1 MEVKPFSYFC
11 TKVQN
16 MPAIIEVEN
25 LSKSIGDLELFTA
38 ISFSIEEGE
47 KVGLIAKN
55 GIGKTTMLNILA
67 GDESKDSGSIK
78 FLPDRKIGFLP
89 QEPDLHESKTII
101 ETLFHSG
108 NPTLGL
114 IKDYEIAVE
123 KSDVK
128 EIEKLALKLDNL
140 KAWDFESRIRQLLS
154 QLNIHNLEQ
163 KVSELSGGQ
172 RKRVALASVLIEEPD
187 FIILDEPTNHL
198 DIEAISWLEEYL
210 KRSKI
215 TLLMVTHDRYFLDR
229 VCNEILELDSRQIF
243 KYRGNYSYFLR
254 KRAER
259 IELEL
264 KEIEKAENLLR
275 KEENWMRRMPKA
287 RGTKSKY
294 RIENYYNLKDTASKN
309 ISEEKVKIN
318 VSGKRLGS
326 KILVAKN
333 LDFYWGTDKFLDD
346 FTYTFSRFEKIGV
359 LGKNGCGKSTF
370 LDVLTGKL
378 TPDKGNIETGQTI
391 KFGFYR
397 QEGMNFE
404 ENMKVIDALTEIA
417 EIIELSN
424 DKVITA
430 SQFLNH
436 FLFPPK
442 RQHDLICKLSGGEK
456 RRLYLCTVLMQN
468 PNFLILDE
476 PTNDL
481 DIATLEVL
489 EDYLHDFSGC
499 VMVVSHDRYFLDEV
513 VDHVFVFR
521 NKGEIKDFPGNY
533 SQYFEWAQKQEK
545 LQQQKT
551 HPVKKE
557 RVKSESSQKKK
568 LTYKEKLEYEK
579 LEKEIAVLE
588 DEKTEVENLLN
599 SGALGTDELLEKS
612 NKIGQLIEIIDE
624 KSMRWLELAE
634 KSGD

>member
-1 MEVKPFSYFC
+1 
-11 TKVQN
+11 

-25 LSKSIGDLELFTA
+25 LSKSIGDLELFTD
-38 ISFSIEEGE
+38 IGFSVEEGE

-55 GIGKTTMLNILA
+55 GIGKTTLLNILA
-67 GDESKDSGSIK
+67 GEESKDSGSIK
-78 FLPDRKIGFLP
+78 FLPERKIGYLS
-89 QEPDLHESKTII
+89 QEPDLYRSKTII
-101 ETLFHSG
+101 EALFHSG
-108 NPTLGL
+108 NPTLAL

-123 KSDVK
+123 KNNVS
-128 EIEKLALKLDNL
+128 EIENLALKLDNL
-140 KAWDFESRIRQLLS
+140 KAWDFENRIKQLLS

-172 RKRVALASVLIEEPD
+172 KKRVALASVLIDEPD
-187 FIILDEPTNHL
+187 FLILDEPTNHL
-198 DIEAISWLEEYL
+198 DVEAISWLEEYL

-229 VCNEILELDSRQIF
+229 VCNEILELDNHQIF

-259 IELEL
+259 IELEI

-275 KEENWMRRMPKA
+275 KEEDWMRRMPKA
-287 RGTKSKY
+287 RGTKAKY
-294 RIENYYNLKDTASKN
+294 RVENYYNLKDAASKN
-309 ISEEKVKIN
+309 ISDDKVKIN
-318 VSGKRLGS
+318 VSGERLGS

-333 LDFYWGTDKFLDD
+333 LDFSWGEDKYLDD

-370 LDVLTGKL
+370 LDILTGKL
-378 TPDKGNIETGQTI
+378 SPDNGKIETGETI

-397 QEGMNFE
+397 QEGMKFD
-404 ENMKVIDALTEIA
+404 ENMKVLDALTDIA
-417 EIIELSN
+417 ETIKLSN
-424 DKVITA
+424 GTVITA

-442 RQHDLICKLSGGEK
+442 RQHDLIYKLSGGEK

-521 NKGEIKDFPGNY
+521 NRGEIKDFPGNY
-533 SQYFEWAQKQEK
+533 SQYFEWAREQEK
-545 LQQQKT
+545 LQQKLEQ
-551 HPVKKE
+551 PVKKE
-557 RVKSESSQKKK
+557 RIKSGNSQKKK
-568 LTYKEKLEYEK
+568 LSYKEKLEYEK
-579 LEKEIAVLE
+579 LEQEIAQLE
-588 DEKTEVENLLN
+588 DEKTETENLLN
-599 SGALGTDELLEKS
+599 SGSLNTEELMEKS
-612 NKIGQLIEIIDE
+612 NRIGKLIELIDE

-634 KSGD
+634 LSGD